1 MAVLRSEEAC
11 YNKIPHEHRPGPGPA
26 LSFLHPPSN
35 PRRPSL
41 AAEITADQK
50 ERRRGPFR
58 PLSFSLPAVGP
69 WQGSFSELQFPNPQK
84 WSDNTHA
91 LETASVIQMGCII
104 FMAHSHPPVLVEE

>member
-1 MAVLRSEEAC
+1 MLRSEEAC
-11 YNKIPHEHRPGPGPA
+11 YNKVPHERRPGSGPA

-41 AAEITADQK
+41 AAEITADQR

-58 PLSFSLPAVGP
+58 PLSFSLLAVGP
-69 WQGSFSELQFPNPQK
+69 WEGPFSEFQFPNSQK
-84 WSDNTHA
+84 WSNNTHA

-104 FMAHSHPPVLVEE
+104 FMAHFHPPVLVEE